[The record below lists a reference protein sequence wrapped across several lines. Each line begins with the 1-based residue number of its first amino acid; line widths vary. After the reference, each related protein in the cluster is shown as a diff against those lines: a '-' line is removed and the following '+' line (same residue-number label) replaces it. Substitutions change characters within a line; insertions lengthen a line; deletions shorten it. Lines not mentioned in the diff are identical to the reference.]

1 MAGMRIW
8 PFSHK
13 APMEQKSL
21 AEPDGELLAMF
32 TGITP
37 GAGISAATALTV
49 PAVAAAVRV
58 ISEAAATLDI
68 RVIRTEDDADDN
80 DHPVAKLLHGDV
92 NDWLSAY
99 ELIRDLVAQA
109 LTSDQGGMAW
119 VNRVDGKP
127 AEIIHY
133 RPGVMSVMVEET
145 GEPKFMLGGRPIPAR
160 DIIHLRGP
168 FSRCPLTLAREAI
181 ATAHVMEAHASRL
194 FRNGARPGGVIEFPK
209 GLGDEGLKK
218 MKAAWRAAHEG
229 AENTGKTAIL
239 WDGATFKAMT
249 LNSTDAQFLELR
261 KFQILEIARAFRVP
275 PSMLFEL
282 DRATWSNSE
291 QMGFEFLTY
300 TLEPW
305 LQALE
310 AALSRALF
318 TPEER
323 GSYRI
328 LFDRDDLTRASLTE
342 RATAISSLISAR
354 VLNPNEGREWIDLA
368 PYAGGNEF
376 ANPHINPRKPE
387 AE

>member
-1 MAGMRIW
+1 MRIW
-8 PFSHK
+8 PFSRK
-13 APMEQKSL
+13 APVEQKSL

-68 RVIRTEDDADDN
+68 RIIRTEDDADDN

-92 NDWLSAY
+92 NDWTSGY

-133 RPGVMSVMVEET
+133 RPGVLSVTIEET

-181 ATAHVMEAHASRL
+181 AAAHVMEAHASRL
-194 FRNGARPGGVIEFPK
+194 FKNGARPGGVIEFPK

-229 AENTGKTAIL
+229 AENAGRTAIL
-239 WDGATFKAMT
+239 WDGASFRPLTI
-249 LNSTDAQFLELR
+249 NSTDAQFLELR

-310 AALSRALF
+310 ASLSRALF

-323 GSYRI
+323 ASYRI

-354 VLNPNEGREWIDLA
+354 VLNPNEGRAWIDLA
-368 PYAGGNEF
+368 PYAGGDEF
-376 ANPHINPRKPE
+376 ANPHINPRTPE
-387 AE
+387 IE